1 MTVRSGSSFEN
12 TEVMVSCHPWASF
25 DVSSTIWFALQ
36 VLTQALCDRIAA
48 ALPTSHDD
56 LAACGLKEDV
66 VSTYGQQILDAAK
79 VRPSEAGRK
88 FEGAQCQMR
97 ACAMQGAPASAS
109 QLSQTILTQRA
120 TGQENQSTLPAQNS
134 TAAAGMPYIK
144 GGKGSEGPRVE
155 KSSALGSVAARFGK
169 KRRT

>member
-97 ACAMQGAPASAS
+97 ACAMQGAPRKC
-109 QLSQTILTQRA
+109 Q
-120 TGQENQSTLPAQNS
+120 PAQPNN
-134 TAAAGMPYIK
+134 PN
-144 GGKGSEGPRVE
+144 SEGYWPGE
-155 KSSALGSVAARFGK
+155 PKHSTSSELNRCRGYAVHQGREGE
-169 KRRT
+169 